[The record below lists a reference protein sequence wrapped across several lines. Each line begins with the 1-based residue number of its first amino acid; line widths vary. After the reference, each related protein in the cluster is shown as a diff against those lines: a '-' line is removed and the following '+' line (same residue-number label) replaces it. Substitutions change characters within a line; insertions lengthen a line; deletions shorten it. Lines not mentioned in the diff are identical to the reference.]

1 MVRDNYSL
9 DDLKEGQTGTI
20 RDIDLRTPTGHRLLD
35 LGFIPGTP
43 ITALGR
49 APMGDPATFLVRGYR
64 IGLRS
69 AEARLIGID
78 LANENRP
85 LQHRP

>member
-1 MVRDNYSL
+1 MVRLNRTLSEL
-9 DDLKEGQTGTI
+9 ANGQTATI
-20 RDIDLRTPTGHRLLD
+20 RDIDLSHPTGHRLLD
-35 LGFIPGTP
+35 LGFVPGTP

-49 APMGDPATFLVRGYR
+49 APMGDPATFQVRGYR

-78 LANENRP
+78 LLPPTR
-85 LQHRP
+85 R